1 MSGATGFVGRH
12 LLQLFEEVDPELLII
27 KRQETDISYLSSKF
41 KHVESVNSDECLSG
55 QCSQDF
61 SDISIFIHLATCY
74 GRDGQ
79 TDEEVKEVNY
89 DLGKFMLNLALESG
103 TSIFFNIDTALPKH
117 ANRYAYYKN
126 HFKNDS
132 KIFVRNKRLNFVNLV
147 LENVYGPGDISST
160 LIPSVINACKRR
172 HSEIK
177 LSHGAQKRDFL
188 FIEDAAMGIYT
199 VISNIKFSSEEKFR
213 DIAVSSGNRF
223 SIGEVAKL
231 IKTLTQSKIKLKFD
245 SVDYNGFDEDLG
257 IGDPQFL
264 RSLGWQPTVSLRE
277 GLLKTISDEDELYV
291 DG

>member
-55 QCSQDF
+55 ECSQDF

-89 DLGKFMLNLALESG
+89 DLGKSMLNLALESG

-245 SVDYNGFDEDLG
+245 SVDHNRFDEDLG